1 MYTMENN
8 FLTMNLVIM
17 AAGEGSRMRP
27 LTDTT
32 PKPLL
37 KIAGKTLI
45 EHNICPVLDI
55 FDEIFI
61 IVKYKK
67 EEFPKIFGENYHG
80 KKVHYIDQIDKP
92 GTGAAI
98 LSLK

>member
-1 MYTMENN
+1 MH
-8 FLTMNLVIM
+8 LVIM

-45 EHNICPVLDI
+45 EHNILPIIDH
-55 FDEIFI
+55 FDEIYF
-61 IVKYKK
+61 IVKYKQ
-67 EEFPKIFGENYHG
+67 EVFPLVF
-80 KKVHYIDQIDKP
+80 
-92 GTGAAI
+92 
-98 LSLK
+98 